1 MINRDRA
8 YRFYMAD
15 MARVCAMDIRGR
27 DGIPLLWYLM
37 RQDDFKND
45 DPDAIID
52 RISNGINNM

>member
-15 MARVCAMDIRGR
+15 MARFCAMDIRGR
-27 DGIPLLWYLM
+27 DGIPRLWDLV
-37 RQDDFKND
+37 RQEELQND

-52 RISNGINNM
+52 RISSGINNM